1 MDLFRRNGK
10 LLKSL
15 CIVLVF
21 SGFCPEIFMPGLMA
35 EEAKGITFSH
45 RASKLEDASD
55 SFWEDFR
62 KIPDVVIVNTKE
74 VATNSDY
81 LFWLLLAGGGSIA
94 MHRSGADSHIADEIG
109 KPSLNGDVDKLVDM
123 AGGPGYHFA
132 AAGLWY
138 LVSADRQNSIQKER
152 AWTMLKAL
160 SVTGAMTVGLKVIR
174 NNDTPNGK
182 SFAWPSGHTSSS
194 FTVAAVLDE
203 FYGPKVGVPA
213 YLGAG
218 FVGYRMMDSGD
229 HWASDVLFG
238 GVLGYIVGHHIAGK
252 HQELDLAGF
261 KMAPLASSL
270 SSKEV
275 AGLSFVKNF

>member
-1 MDLFRRNGK
+1 MDLFRRNAK
-10 LLKSL
+10 LLKSF
-15 CIVLVF
+15 CIVLVLA
-21 SGFCPEIFMPGLMA
+21 GFCPEILMPPLVA
-35 EEAKGITFSH
+35 EEAEKITFSH
-45 RASKLEDASD
+45 RASSLENASD

-74 VATNSDY
+74 VATNGDY

-94 MHRSGADSHIADEIG
+94 MHRSGADRHIDEEIG
-109 KPSLNGDVDKLVDM
+109 KQALGSDLDKLVDM

-160 SVTGAMTVGLKVIR
+160 TVTGALTVGLKVIR

-194 FTVAAVLDE
+194 FAVASVLDE
-203 FYGPKVGVPA
+203 FYGPQVGIPA

-238 GVLGYIVGHHIAGK
+238 GVLGYIVGHHVAGK

-261 KMAPLASSL
+261 KMAPLTSSI

-275 AGLSFVKNF
+275 AGLSFVKKF

>member
-1 MDLFRRNGK
+1 MDLFRRNRK
-10 LLKSL
+10 LLKSF
-15 CIVLVF
+15 CIMLVF
-21 SGFCPEIFMPGLMA
+21 SGFCPEIFMLGLMA
-35 EEAKGITFSH
+35 EEAKETTSSY
-45 RASKLEDASD
+45 RASSLDDPSD
-55 SFWEDFR
+55 SFKEDFWKLR
-62 KIPDVVIVNTKE
+62 GVIVDNTKE
-74 VATNSDY
+74 IATNSDY
-81 LFWLLLAGGGSIA
+81 LPWFLLAGGASIA
-94 MHRSGADSHIADEIG
+94 MHRSGADTHIADEIG

-138 LVSADRQNSIQKER
+138 LVSSDRQNSIQKER

-160 SVTGAMTVGLKVIR
+160 SVTGVATVGLKLIR

-194 FTVAAVLDE
+194 FAVASVLDE

-238 GVLGYIVGHHIAGK
+238 GVLGYIIGHHVAGK

-261 KMAPLASSL
+261 KMAPLTSSI

-275 AGLSFVKNF
+275 AGLSLVKNF